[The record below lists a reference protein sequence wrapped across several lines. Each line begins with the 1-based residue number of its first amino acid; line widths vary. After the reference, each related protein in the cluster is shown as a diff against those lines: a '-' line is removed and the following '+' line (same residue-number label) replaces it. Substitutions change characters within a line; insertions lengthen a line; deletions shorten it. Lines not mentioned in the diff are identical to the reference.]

1 MRSKLPAVVSAVVS
15 TIVLLA
21 SCFTAAA
28 VNGFA
33 RENGIIFGAYCDSTD
48 EAARAI
54 SAGAAFITPSEKAD
68 VNAFVGLASDD
79 VALVLDAADI
89 AAADAFYDEY
99 NAGIRDGSIVL
110 RLHFGAKKAS
120 DWFNSK
126 GGDFKII
133 CAYTGNVYFSAVGLI
148 ARCAE
153 DGLTDTVQL
162 SSKNPYG
169 VITHN
174 TVLGQLD
181 KKGVRGM
188 FSFADKSLSAGR
200 TDDSRSWDDLI
211 SRGYSVIET
220 RFPEDFAEYLKDNE
234 NLRAELVNALKTAE
248 GTATEGCHKNRIKEL
263 DKAVSEARALLKDGS
278 VSSLQAANAKS
289 ALYDAVRDLTLR
301 DKDTLRGDFA
311 VTPARLGG
319 AIFGVALVIGWQVY
333 FSAHRKKKDTAVK

>member
-33 RENGIIFGAYCDSTD
+33 REYGIIFGAYCDSTD

-120 DWFNSK
+120 DWYKSK

-133 CAYTGNVYFSAVGLI
+133 CAYTGNIYFSASGII
-148 ARCAE
+148 AGCAKT
-153 DGLTDTVQL
+153 GITDTVQL

-169 VITHN
+169 VITHK
-174 TVLGQLD
+174 TVLGMLD
-181 KKGVRGM
+181 KKGVKGM
-188 FSFADKSLSAGR
+188 FSFADKSLCAGR
-200 TDDSRSWDDLI
+200 SDDSRSWDDLI
-211 SRGYSVIET
+211 ARGYSVIET
-220 RFPEDFAEYLKDNE
+220 RFPEDFAAYLNNNE
-234 NLRAELVNALKTAE
+234 ILRAELNEALKTAE
-248 GTATEGCHKNRIKEL
+248 DTVTEGCHKNRVREL
-263 DKAVSEARALLKDGS
+263 NKAIAEAKALLEDDS
-278 VSSLQAANAKS
+278 LSNLQASQAKA

-319 AIFGVALVIGWQVY
+319 AIFGIALVIGWQVY
-333 FSAHRKKKDTAVK
+333 FSAHRKKNDPKSK